1 MAVEM
6 VVMGRFVML
15 ADVLEEGNSYFFVFK
30 VLEKSRLWGV
40 FFEAWVSD
48 MEEPMLNCKK
58 SKFFGILGF
67 FLDFERG
74 G

>member
-1 MAVEM
+1 
-6 VVMGRFVML
+6 ML
-15 ADVLEEGNSYFFVFK
+15 MSWRRATLIFFVFK